1 MFDHFALHRNVFFVD
16 RSAHRSFAP
25 VADVIVELG
34 CDVVC
39 FQEVDVG
46 SFRNGGRN
54 LLDEI
59 ADAAGF
65 PYRHFARQRG
75 LHCND
80 GIALMSRLPL
90 HRINTTVLVHAFE
103 QRGMITA
110 EVELEGRDITVG
122 VTHLAAFPFNA
133 RLRRQQCEQIA
144 RVLGSRDRVVLGADF
159 NCDPESNEVKPLR
172 NHLGLRPL
180 VEAPSFPAYGPRYRF
195 DNVFVSKAVSAVD
208 ARVIGAKHS
217 DHLAVLARVSL

>member
-1 MFDHFALHRNVFFVD
+1 MD
-16 RSAHRSFAP
+16 RGAPRSFAP
-25 VADVIVELG
+25 VADLIVELG
-34 CDVVC
+34 VDVVC

-90 HRINTTVLVHAFE
+90 NRVTTTVLVHAFE

-110 EVELEGRDITVG
+110 DVELDGREVTVG
-122 VTHLAAFPFNA
+122 VTHLAAFPFNV

-144 RVLGSRDRVVLGADF
+144 RELGSRERVVLGADF
-159 NCDPESNEVKPLR
+159 NCDPESVDVMPLR

-180 VEAPSFPAYGPRYRF
+180 VAAPSFPAYGPRFRF
-195 DNVFVSKAVSAVD
+195 DNVFVSRGVSAVD
-208 ARVIGAKHS
+208 ARVIGAQHS
-217 DHLAVLARVSL
+217 DHLAVMARVSFS

>member
-1 MFDHFALHRNVFFVD
+1 V
-16 RSAHRSFAP
+16 P
-25 VADVIVELG
+25 VADVIVEHG

-80 GIALMSRLPL
+80 GIALISRLPL
-90 HRINTTVLVHAFE
+90 DRVEKTVLVHDFE

-110 EVELEGRDITVG
+110 RVEVDGREVTVG

-144 RVLGSRDRVVLGADF
+144 RELGSSDTVVLGADF
-159 NCDPESNEVKPLR
+159 NCDPESSDVKPLR

-180 VEAPSFPAYGPRYRF
+180 VAGPSFPAYGPRFRF
-195 DNVFVSKAVSAVD
+195 DNVFVSKGVSAVD
-208 ARVIGAKHS
+208 AHVVGARHS
-217 DHLAVLARVSL
+217 DHLAVLARVSF

>member
-1 MFDHFALHRNVFFVD
+1 VFFVD
-16 RSAHRSFAP
+16 RSARRSFAP

-80 GIALMSRLPL
+80 GIALISRLPL
-90 HRINTTVLVHAFE
+90 NRITTTVLVHAFE

-110 EVELEGRDITVG
+110 EVELEGRDVTVG

-144 RVLGSRDRVVLGADF
+144 RELGSRDRVVLGADF
-159 NCDPESNEVKPLR
+159 NCDPESNDLRPLR

-195 DNVFVSKAVSAVD
+195 DNVFVSNGVSAVD
-208 ARVIGAKHS
+208 ARVIGARHS
-217 DHLAVLARVSL
+217 DHLAVLARVSF